1 MIYAKLISL
10 VSTLVIVSYMD
21 NMCEESEEISV
32 DKIIKKLCNDNRFGK
47 AMVEKDI
54 YSLLEELFLTF
65 KSICKDQRQKKTTYG
80 LIKEELSFLEVA

>member
-65 KSICKDQRQKKTTYG
+65 KSICKDQRRKKTTYR
-80 LIKEELSFLEVA
+80 LMKEELSFLEVA

>member
-21 NMCEESEEISV
+21 SMCEENEEISA

-47 AMVEKDI
+47 AIVEKDV

-65 KSICKDQRQKKTTYG
+65 KSVCKDRRRKKTTYR
-80 LIKEELSFLEVA
+80 LIEEELSYREVA